1 MAAAQAAAIVREDPV
16 PAGASRVE
24 GEEGIASPDQAVD
37 ESSDADG
44 DFVMLQKTI
53 SQKKR
58 APESP
63 ESRLQKA
70 FPFPFC
76 PNVRPLTVSDLAS
89 VVALENAAFSHPEHR
104 ASPEKVNGRVVAFLL
119 QNTTHRFSYEPP
131 NLNQYATTH
140 SHKFLSHLQLEYR
153 LTTCPELSLGVF
165 CTVTPD
171 QVKACEWEIETL
183 STAQPVETDRADG
196 AVSVLLAHIVSTRCS
211 GTVVTDGD
219 MDYPKDW
226 RTRNGRSTQVGHQE
240 DGRTVAL
247 HSLAVHPKLQGC
259 GLGKMIMKAYLQQ
272 MNNAGLADRVAL
284 ICQDVCDDHIFCLE
298 CFVSRSGK
306 TDLGYS
312 ILLFTTN
319 GLGTSVW
326 ARARRSLEEV
336 DGTTW

>member
-104 ASPEKVNGRVVAFLL
+104 ASPEK
-119 QNTTHRFSYEPP
+119 
-131 NLNQYATTH
+131 
-140 SHKFLSHLQLEYR
+140 LEYR

-284 ICQDVCDDHIFCLE
+284 ICQDYLVVYYERFGYKCVGESAAQFGGGGWHDMVFEL
-298 CFVSRSGK
+298 SGPPK
-306 TDLGYS
+306 P
-312 ILLFTTN
+312 F
-319 GLGTSVW
+319 
-326 ARARRSLEEV
+326 
-336 DGTTW
+336 